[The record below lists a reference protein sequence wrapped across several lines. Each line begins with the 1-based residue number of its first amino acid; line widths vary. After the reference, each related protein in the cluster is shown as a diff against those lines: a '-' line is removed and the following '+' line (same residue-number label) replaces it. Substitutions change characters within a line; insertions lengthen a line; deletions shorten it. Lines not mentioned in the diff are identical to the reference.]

1 MKLDPDF
8 IITAFTKL
16 LSALPVTLQITAV
29 SVIAG
34 FFIGTIVALVRY
46 FEIPFLRTIA
56 RVYVVIIRGTPMLTH
71 LLVIYFGISS
81 LVDEF
86 ASYFGW
92 KFSSSLIPMIG
103 FAYLSFSI
111 TVGAYLSEVIRSG
124 LLAVNKGQ
132 LEAAYSIGMTT
143 SQALRRIV
151 FPQALAASFPNFSNL
166 LIGMLHG
173 STLVFALSVVDINA
187 KAQIVASSNW
197 KFFESY
203 IAAAV
208 IYWGLT
214 ILIERLTGLIEV
226 RINRFNRG
234 GIA

>member
-1 MKLDPDF
+1 MNLDPGF
-8 IITAFTKL
+8 IITAFISL
-16 LSALPVTLQITAV
+16 LSALPVTLEITAV
-29 SVIAG
+29 SVLAG
-34 FFIGTIVALVRY
+34 FIIGTIVAFVRY
-46 FEIPFLRTIA
+46 FEIPFLQTLA
-56 RVYVVIIRGTPMLTH
+56 QVYVVVIRGTPMLTH
-71 LLVIYFGISS
+71 LLIIYFGISA
-81 LVDEF
+81 LVDGL
-86 ASYFGW
+86 APTFGW
-92 KFSSSLIPMIG
+92 KFTSAVIPMID

-111 TVGAYLSEVIRSG
+111 TAGAYLSEIIRSG
-124 LLAVNKGQ
+124 FLVVDKGQ

-143 SQALRRIV
+143 PQALRRII
-151 FPQALAASFPNFSNL
+151 FPQALAASLPNFTNL

-203 IAAAV
+203 IAAAG

-214 ILIERLTGLIEV
+214 IFVERVTGLIEV

-234 GIA
+234 GVA

>member
-86 ASYFGW
+86 APYFRW
-92 KFSSSLIPMIG
+92 KFNSSLIPMIG

-111 TVGAYLSEVIRSG
+111 TAGAYLSEVIRSG

-143 SQALRRIV
+143 SQALLRIV